1 VLYQWSLHLRFFNI
15 PTILSL
21 TSDGPIVPEEVAKKD
36 ELESSR

>member
-1 VLYQWSLHLRFFNI
+1 MLYQWSLHLRFFNI